1 MNQKMLIMNLKEP
14 SFGSSSS
21 TNQNNPIRALR
32 RDAHTIK
39 ADA

>member
-14 SFGSSSS
+14 SFGSSS
-21 TNQNNPIRALR
+21 TNQNNPVRALR
-32 RDAHTIK
+32 RNAHTIK